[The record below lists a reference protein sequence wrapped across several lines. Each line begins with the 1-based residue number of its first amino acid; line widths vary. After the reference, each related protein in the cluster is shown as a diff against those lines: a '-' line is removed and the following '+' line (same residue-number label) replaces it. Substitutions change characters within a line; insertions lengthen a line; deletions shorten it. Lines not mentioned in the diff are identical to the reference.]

1 MFSFAAL
8 HTNHFI
14 MNIRGVFKVD
24 SAIASQYKAARLA
37 GLLYLIAMA
46 TGLFAEFYVRF
57 PSTLVVS
64 GDAVKTAS
72 NILANERLYRIGIA
86 NNIITFA
93 IDVMLIWA
101 LYVLLKPVNRNLA
114 LLAAF
119 FRLVET
125 TIACVAII
133 SSYVAMQFVSDADH
147 LKTFDSSQIQ
157 ALSILH
163 DTYALTFIVV
173 AIFLGLGSTV
183 FNYLLL
189 KSRYVPRLLAAW
201 GIFSSLLLLIS
212 QFTIIIF
219 PEVEKTIIPACYGPI
234 AIDEIALGFWLLF
247 KGANIPAPA

>member
-1 MFSFAAL
+1 
-8 HTNHFI
+8 
-14 MNIRGVFKVD
+14 MNINSKMENQTT
-24 SAIASQYKAARLA
+24 ITSQYKAARLA

-46 TGLFAEFYVRF
+46 TGLFAEFYVHF
-57 PSTLVVS
+57 PSSLIVS
-64 GDAVKTAS
+64 EDAAKTAS
-72 NILANERLYRIGIA
+72 NIIANERLYRIGIA

-93 IDVMLIWA
+93 IDVALIWA

-114 LLAAF
+114 LLAVF

-125 TIACVAII
+125 TMACIAII
-133 SSYVAMQFVSDADH
+133 NYYVAMQFVSDADH
-147 LKTFDSSQIQ
+147 LKVFDSNQIQ

-183 FNYLLL
+183 FNYLLF
-189 KSRYVPRLLAAW
+189 KSGYIPKVLAAW
-201 GIFSSLLLLIS
+201 GIFASLLLLIS
-212 QFTIIIF
+212 QFVIIIF

-247 KGANIPAPA
+247 KGVNIPKMES

>member
-1 MFSFAAL
+1 MENQTS
-8 HTNHFI
+8 
-14 MNIRGVFKVD
+14 
-24 SAIASQYKAARLA
+24 IASQSKAARLA
-37 GLLYLIAMA
+37 VLLYLIAMA
-46 TGLFAEFYVRF
+46 TGIFAEFYVRF

-64 GDAVKTAS
+64 GDATKTTS
-72 NILANERLYRIGIA
+72 NIIANEQLYRIGIA

-93 IDVMLIWA
+93 IDVVLIWA
-101 LYVLLKPVNRNLA
+101 LYVLLKQVNRTLA
-114 LLAAF
+114 LLAVF

-125 TIACVAII
+125 TMACVAII
-133 SSYVAMQFVSDADH
+133 NYYVAMQFVSDADH
-147 LKTFDSSQIQ
+147 LRAFDSNQIQ

-183 FNYLLL
+183 FNYLLF
-189 KSRYVPRLLAAW
+189 KSRYIPKVLAAW

-212 QFTIIIF
+212 QFAIVIF

-247 KGANIPAPA
+247 KGATIPKMES